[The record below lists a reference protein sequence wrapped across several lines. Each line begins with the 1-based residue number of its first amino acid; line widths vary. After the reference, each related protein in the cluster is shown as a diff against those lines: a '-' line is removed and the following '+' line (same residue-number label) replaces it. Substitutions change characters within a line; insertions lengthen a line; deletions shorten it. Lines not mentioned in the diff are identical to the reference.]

1 MEIHQFQSAIN
12 TRNSLKSFWYLWPTE
27 IDDDVNN
34 INSAIVKE
42 NHSRK
47 ERYQRAIRKITKC
60 EYVMFTALMIGAAVH
75 SDNGEK
81 LWNAA
86 SKKKQKRSLSQNI
99 DYGNYMKQ
107 CRFKEIKSFIP
118 EIMVDAERREHDDW

>member
-1 MEIHQFQSAIN
+1 MIDPGILK
-12 TRNSLKSFWYLWPTE
+12 SLDFSTSFWYLWPTE

-47 ERYQRAIRKITKC
+47 ERYQRPIRQVTKS
-60 EYVMFTALMIGAAVH
+60 EYIVFTALMIGAAVH

-86 SKKKQKRSLSQNI
+86 SKKKQERSLLQNI
-99 DYGNYMKQ
+99 DYVNYMK
-107 CRFKEIKSFIP
+107 
-118 EIMVDAERREHDDW
+118 